1 MRIEAR
7 LFSAALILLTIAFT
21 PAFAQQPNEKM
32 LHRRAVEAAIWG
44 MPAVSMRSAINAT
57 RRDIG
62 GDWNDVVYF
71 SKPMV
76 SRHGFLTANN
86 QVPYVISSINT
97 KDGPMV
103 VDVPPA
109 SGKTKYFGS
118 FIDAWQLPIADV
130 GPTGDDEG
138 KGAKYLF
145 LPPGYN
151 DHVPD
156 GYRAYRPATFSPPS
170 IGRQG
175 REPRGI
181 R

>member
-1 MRIEAR
+1 MNNPPLRDQIVRMSVAIAVVVAGFISTPLHAQEAY
-7 LFSAALILLTIAFT
+7 
-21 PAFAQQPNEKM
+21 EKA

-57 RRDIG
+57 KRDLG

-86 QVPYVISSINT
+86 QTPYVISSINT

-103 VDVPPA
+103 VDVPAA
-109 SGKTKYFGS
+109 SKTTKFFGS

-130 GPTGDDEG
+130 GPTGDDKG

-145 LPPGYN
+145 LPPGYKGAI
-151 DHVPD
+151 PE
-156 GYRAYRPATFSPPS
+156 GYLVHRPATYWPAP
-170 IGRQG
+170 
-175 REPRGI
+175 
-181 R
+181 

>member
-57 RRDIG
+57 KRDIG

-76 SRHGFLTANN
+76 SRHGFLSFP
-86 QVPYVISSINT
+86 VLV
-97 KDGPMV
+97 DGQFLRV
-103 VDVPPA
+103 N
-109 SGKTKYFGS
+109 SGR
-118 FIDAWQLPIADV
+118 V
-130 GPTGDDEG
+130 EC
-138 KGAKYLF
+138 
-145 LPPGYN
+145 
-151 DHVPD
+151 
-156 GYRAYRPATFSPPS
+156 
-170 IGRQG
+170 
-175 REPRGI
+175 
-181 R
+181 

>member
-62 GDWNDVVYF
+62 GDWNDIGGDWNDVVYF

-109 SGKTKYFGS
+109 SEKTSISVHSSTRDNCRSRMWVRRATMK
-118 FIDAWQLPIADV
+118 
-130 GPTGDDEG
+130 
-138 KGAKYLF
+138 AKYLF

-156 GYRAYRPATFSPPS
+156 GYRVYRPATFSHPL
-170 IGRQG
+170 IGR
-175 REPRGI
+175 
-181 R
+181 